1 MERLDIWLNLLEKQ
15 VKKLNKSIKRAK
27 RKDVPDLE
35 KKLNTH
41 NAEVTLLYQYIEQH
55 RLHGQIYYRKLFEIE
70 KRLEKATK
78 RVKKKNKPAW
88 LELLSALSRVHKRI
102 AKIFNY
108 WKILEKIPLLKSI
121 SDWVSDFID
130 SISRRLKEVKQKLL
144 PPGK

>member
-70 KRLEKATK
+70 KRLEK
-78 RVKKKNKPAW
+78 
-88 LELLSALSRVHKRI
+88 
-102 AKIFNY
+102 
-108 WKILEKIPLLKSI
+108 
-121 SDWVSDFID
+121 
-130 SISRRLKEVKQKLL
+130 L
-144 PPGK
+144 PKG